1 MKKITAWAKSH
12 KVAAIFVGAGAVI
25 VAGFVLIVAL
35 GIVFVSTGMVE
46 PEPVAQET
54 EAVETQE
61 PVKAET
67 KAAPKTEQPSP
78 KAEKKAE
85 KKVEKPKPAPETEKA
100 EKKPAEKPKKAEKKT
115 VEKPKGADYKAIQKD
130 LSVFFDCTWKNNITE
145 EDGIVRVDI
154 CPEEDVLLGTGSDV
168 ALNVWADNVADD
180 VPTAFKVVGDGYT
193 VITGTRGQANQAWD
207 MLGAEGEVQ
216 PIK

>member
-61 PVKAET
+61 PVK
-67 KAAPKTEQPSP
+67 TEQDR
-78 KAEKKAE
+78 K
-85 KKVEKPKPAPETEKA
+85 
-100 EKKPAEKPKKAEKKT
+100 
-115 VEKPKGADYKAIQKD
+115 
-130 LSVFFDCTWKNNITE
+130 SV
-145 EDGIVRVDI
+145 V
-154 CPEEDVLLGTGSDV
+154 
-168 ALNVWADNVADD
+168 
-180 VPTAFKVVGDGYT
+180 
-193 VITGTRGQANQAWD
+193 
-207 MLGAEGEVQ
+207 
-216 PIK
+216 

>member
-1 MKKITAWAKSH
+1 MGKITSWAKAH
-12 KVAAIFVGAGAVI
+12 KVAAIFAGAGALI
-25 VAGFVLIVAL
+25 VVGFVLIVAL

-54 EAVETQE
+54 EAAETKPAKTQE

-67 KAAPKTEQPSP
+67 KAAPKTEKPSP
-78 KAEKKAE
+78 KAEKKTE
-85 KKVEKPKPAPETEKA
+85 KKTEKPKPAPKT
-100 EKKPAEKPKKAEKKT
+100 EKPKKTEKKT
-115 VEKPKGADYKAIQKD
+115 EKPKGADYKAIQKD
-130 LSVFFDCTWKNNITE
+130 LSVFFDCSWENNTTE

-168 ALNVWADNVADD
+168 ALNVWADNVAED
-180 VPTAFKVVGDGYT
+180 VPTAYKVVGEGYT